1 MKKMVK
7 ELLLMLVLSIFIL
20 SQVVQAEV
28 SYIGSSTI
36 GENIIPEAAKAF
48 TKKTGIKFG
57 SIENP
62 GSGKGIAAVIG
73 GKAELSGA
81 SRPLEANEKK
91 QKLYYQ
97 IIGYDAIGVYVHR
110 NNPVKA
116 LTKKQIKEIFT
127 GKIKN
132 WKEVGGSDT
141 PIVCITEIWGEKR
154 ATMIE
159 FQKLAMDGAAYREDR
174 VEVNKP
180 RDQAAALVKEENGII
195 SVSIA
200 FAREEIK
207 AVFINNIAPEPKNVR
222 SGAYLI
228 SRPLLLV
235 TKGLPKGD
243 VKKFLDFMFSPEG
256 QRIVAKNFV
265 SVK

>member
-1 MKKMVK
+1 MAKK
-7 ELLLMLVLSIFIL
+7 LLLMLAISIFVL
-20 SQVVQAEV
+20 PQLAQAEV
-28 SYIGSSTI
+28 SYTGSSTI
-36 GENIIPEAAKAF
+36 GENIIPEAAEAF

-62 GSGKGIAAVIG
+62 GSGKGVAAVIDG
-73 GKAELSGA
+73 RAQLAGA
-81 SRPLEANEKK
+81 SRPLTAKEKRE
-91 QKLYYQ
+91 KLYYQ

-110 NNPVKA
+110 DNPVKD
-116 LTKKQIKEIFT
+116 LTKKQIKGIFT

-132 WKEVGGSDT
+132 WMEVGGNDA
-141 PIVCITEIWGEKR
+141 PIVCITETWGEKR

-174 VEVNKP
+174 VEVDKP
-180 RDQAAALVKEENGII
+180 RDQAAALAREENGII
-195 SVSIA
+195 GVSIA
-200 FAREEIK
+200 FDRPEIK
-207 AVFINNIAPEPKNVR
+207 AVSIDNIAPEPRNVR

-243 VKKFLDFMFSPEG
+243 VKKFLDFMLSPEG

-265 SVK
+265 PVK